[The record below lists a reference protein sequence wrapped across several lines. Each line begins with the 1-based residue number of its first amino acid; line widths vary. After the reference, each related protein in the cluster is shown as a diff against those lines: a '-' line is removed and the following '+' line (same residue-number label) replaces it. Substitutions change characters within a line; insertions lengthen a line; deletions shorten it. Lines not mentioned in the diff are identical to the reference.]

1 VRAIGLSEVSAST
14 LRRAHAVHPVAAVQ
28 SEYSLWTRNPEVA
41 VLEACRELSVAFVA
55 FSPLGRAYLST
66 KLIDTSRLAESDMRR
81 SMPRFDVM
89 NYAANLR
96 LLDRFV
102 PLVEEAGCTA
112 AQLAL
117 AWLLNRAPN
126 IVPIP
131 GTTNLAHLHEN
142 MGALNV
148 PMGPDMMAKLNRLFD
163 PDVVSGPRY
172 NTKIQ
177 AEIDTENF

>member
-1 VRAIGLSEVSAST
+1 
-14 LRRAHAVHPVAAVQ
+14 
-28 SEYSLWTRNPEVA
+28 
-41 VLEACRELSVAFVA
+41 
-55 FSPLGRAYLST
+55 
-66 KLIDTSRLAESDMRR
+66 
-81 SMPRFDVM
+81 M

-117 AWLLNRAPN
+117 LWLLHRAPH

-163 PDVVSGPRY
+163 PDAVSGPRY
-172 NTKIQ
+172 NTKTQ